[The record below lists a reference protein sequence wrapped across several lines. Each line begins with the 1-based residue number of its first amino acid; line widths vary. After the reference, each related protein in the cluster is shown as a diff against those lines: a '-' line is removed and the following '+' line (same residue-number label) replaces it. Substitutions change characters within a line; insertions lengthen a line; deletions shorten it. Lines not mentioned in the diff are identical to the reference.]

1 MLVHHRHVTSLIEI
15 KAGLPPQKATAELET
30 QLSSLGSR
38 FGKTRKALF
47 LGPQALRAM
56 RAQRRSEDFW
66 LRCRA
71 NQVTLLLMPEQLYRF
86 VQGENKIWPD
96 LKRGQVPPE
105 FAR

>member
-1 MLVHHRHVTSLIEI
+1 
-15 KAGLPPQKATAELET
+15 
-30 QLSSLGSR
+30 
-38 FGKTRKALF
+38 
-47 LGPQALRAM
+47 M

>member
-30 QLSSLGSR
+30 QPSSLGSR
-38 FGKTRKALF
+38 FGKTRK
-47 LGPQALRAM
+47 ALRAM